1 MVGSS
6 MRAGSFAATTYFA
19 RLSDMKAS
27 SAKTVDEFVAEAP
40 LEARPVVE
48 EIRAVIKQAVPGVDE
63 TMGYGKPYYKYHGW
77 MTGITL
83 YTKHLGVEIW
93 DGLSGKDREELEA
106 LGYKT
111 GSKNF
116 QIQYNQV
123 VPAEL
128 LTRLVQAQAERNEQ
142 KA

>member
-1 MVGSS
+1 
-6 MRAGSFAATTYFA
+6 
-19 RLSDMKAS
+19 MKAS
-27 SAKTVDEFVAEAP
+27 KAPTVDAFIAESPA
-40 LEARPVVE
+40 EARPVIE
-48 EIRAVIKQAVPGVDE
+48 QIREVVKAAVPDVEE

-93 DGLSGKDREELEA
+93 DGLTDADREELES

-116 QIQYNQV
+116 QIQYDQA

-128 LTRLVQAQAERNEQ
+128 LTRLVKAQAQRNQQ
-142 KA
+142 KSQS

>member
-1 MVGSS
+1 MNL
-6 MRAGSFAATTYFA
+6 
-19 RLSDMKAS
+19 LSHAFDTITDMKAS
-27 SAKTVDEFVAEAP
+27 KAKTVDEFVTEATP
-40 LEARPVVE
+40 DARPVIE
-48 EIRAVIKQAVPGVDE
+48 QIRKIVKAAVPDVEE

-93 DGLSGKDREELEA
+93 DGLSESDRAELES

-116 QIQYNQV
+116 QIKYDQS
-123 VPAEL
+123 VPKEV
-128 LTRLVQAQAERNEQ
+128 LTRLVKAQAKRNAQ
-142 KA
+142 KT

>member
-1 MVGSS
+1 
-6 MRAGSFAATTYFA
+6 
-19 RLSDMKAS
+19 MKAS
-27 SAKTVDEFVAEAP
+27 SAKTVDEFVAGTP

-48 EIRAVIKQAVPGVDE
+48 RIRQIVKQAVPVADE

-83 YTKHLGVEIW
+83 YTRHLGVEIW
-93 DGLSGKDREELEA
+93 DGLSDEDRKELEE

-116 QIQYNQV
+116 QIRYDQE
-123 VPAEL
+123 VPEEV
-128 LTRLVQAQAERNEQ
+128 LTRLVQAQAKRNKQ
-142 KA
+142 KNKAG